1 MPKKQK
7 RAVIF
12 LIIFIII
19 VAGAVG
25 YSIWANRVKTPTVST
40 STPPAVETQTTTTAT
55 PVGTAPGLST
65 CVILDQQ
72 YCDQGKLISDKYGDQ
87 FVAFNLPSTA
97 KIYAPFSGVFR
108 TTGDLGSITINGVK
122 YQSGTL
128 YPQYLET
135 QHPTT
140 STPWFTVYAD
150 ITPEPDVIVQRGDLL
165 GTVGSQIMKPLGS
178 YNFIVSFNTYNPQQ
192 KTFLSSLSLT
202 KQYFSNL

>member
-1 MPKKQK
+1 MPKKQA
-7 RAVIF
+7 RVAIL
-12 LIIFIII
+12 LIVFIII

-25 YSIWANRVKTPTVST
+25 YSIWANRVKAPTVST
-40 STPPAVETQTTTTAT
+40 STPPAVETQATTTAT
-55 PVGTAPGLST
+55 SVGTAPGLST
-65 CVILDQQ
+65 CVILDEQ

-108 TTGDLGSITINGVK
+108 TSGDLGSVTIGGIK

-140 STPWFTVYAD
+140 STPWFTAYAAF
-150 ITPEPDVIVQRGDLL
+150 TPGPDTDVQRGEVL
-165 GTVGSQIMKPLGS
+165 GTVGSQIMKPLGN

-192 KTFLSSLSLT
+192 KTFLFSLSLAR
-202 KQYFSNL
+202 QYFSNL